1 LWHIGKIDTMS
12 DAVPDWFGKLMVQK
26 AKDRMESIAGGE
38 GSIAWCG
45 GLLWV
50 LIGAKLLWSLDSFY
64 FLTLRRWDNLW

>member
-1 LWHIGKIDTMS
+1 MS
-12 DAVPDWFGKLMVQK
+12 EVVPDWFGRLVVKK

-50 LIGAKLLWSLDSFY
+50 
-64 FLTLRRWDNLW
+64 